1 MMHRKKQLL
10 LGLLLLL
17 FAIFAAAVLS
27 IGIMGYQLYRDSVD
41 ALPLVQA
48 VEQVQEKENYTPLAQ
63 LPEAYL
69 EAVVAVEDQ
78 RFYQHN
84 GIDLRSILRAAWT
97 DLKAMAFV
105 EGGSTITQQLAKN
118 IFFTQE
124 KRLTRKVAEVFAAW
138 EIEKNYSKNDILEL
152 YVNTI
157 YFGDGYTGVYDASI
171 GFFGKAPAAMDEYE
185 ATLLAGVPQ
194 APSVY
199 APTINPELARQ
210 RQRQVAAC
218 VEQYRAEN
226 Q

>member
-1 MMHRKKQLL
+1 MMHRKKRLL